1 MSFYFSTG
9 TSSIERILRITY
21 GNITIGTA
29 MTDSLGVNDISNSIN
44 DAERFIL
51 GNIEDTTS
59 SIPSPAPNS
68 LIFAAD
74 YLAAYF
80 THTQIFVANK
90 PDQESPV
97 VESWKVMAD
106 KAILAYKG
114 GYQMTATVAAYT
126 SQSKLFNSRGVT
138 GIDKGELNDAEDV
151 KSNYRN

>member
-9 TSSIERILRITY
+9 TASIERLLRIYY
-21 GNITIGTA
+21 GVISIGTA
-29 MTDSLGVNDISNSIN
+29 CENSLGTADIRKSIE

-80 THTQIFVANK
+80 THTQIGRAHV
-90 PDQESPV
+90 
-97 VESWKVMAD
+97 
-106 KAILAYKG
+106 
-114 GYQMTATVAAYT
+114 
-126 SQSKLFNSRGVT
+126 
-138 GIDKGELNDAEDV
+138 
-151 KSNYRN
+151 